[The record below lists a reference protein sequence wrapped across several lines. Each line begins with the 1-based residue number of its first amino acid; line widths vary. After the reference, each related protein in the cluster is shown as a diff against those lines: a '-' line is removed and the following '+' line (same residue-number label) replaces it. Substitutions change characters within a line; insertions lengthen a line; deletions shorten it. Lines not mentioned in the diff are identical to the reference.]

1 MLFYTKLYLFVSFS
15 ENRVLPI
22 KSTNHHFPYLLM
34 ATRGPKAHVQT
45 HLLVAS
51 PVLWHRH
58 KQRHK
63 PTIWALGT
71 VCAS

>member
-1 MLFYTKLYLFVSFS
+1 MLFYTKFYLFVSCS
-15 ENRVLPI
+15 ENRVPPI
-22 KSTNHHFPYLLM
+22 KSTNHHFPNLLM

-51 PVLWHRH
+51 PVSWHRH

-71 VCAS
+71 VYAS